1 MTERLD
7 ESHGFIA
14 GFVQKVFDS
23 VVKER
28 NRALRAAQKKDPD
41 FKRIVA
47 NLERN
52 KKDLEDWAKKH
63 RAEDPEFAE
72 IEKDIR
78 AIIFPKRR

>member
-1 MTERLD
+1 MTEQLN

-52 KKDLEDWAKKH
+52 KKDLEDWVKEH
-63 RAEDPEFAE
+63 RKVDPEFAAL
-72 IEKDIR
+72 EKELK
-78 AIIFPKRR
+78 AILTTRR